1 MNHLLNITTSS
12 LASTYRFWRGTVASK
27 HTEQPEETL
36 ILFDQ
41 EGDSK
46 CRLVR
51 EVLTEF
57 DLNVIIAPCPEGGEN
72 LAKLKSAFNGATP
85 PVLVDSNHPNIVQGA
100 EGIIHHLF
108 QQYRGT
114 KPPKACLGQLRSTL
128 TSKLASGVRLGAG
141 IKARHSR
148 KQATPPSQQPDLPLI
163 LYSFESSPF
172 SRPVREKLCELELTY
187 ILINLGKQQFSD
199 MGPAQFH
206 WSLKPYKPLP
216 NTKRDEFFK
225 QHGNV
230 QVPYLMDPN
239 TGVDM
244 FESKDILRYLEEAYG

>member
-1 MNHLLNITTSS
+1 MNHLLDITTST

-27 HTEQPEETL
+27 AIEQPEQTL

-51 EVLTEF
+51 EVLTELN
-57 DLNVIIAPCPEGGEN
+57 LNVIIAPCPTGGEN
-72 LAKLKSAFNGATP
+72 LAKLKSAFNGITP
-85 PVLVDSNHPNIVQGA
+85 PVLVDSNSPDVVKGS
-100 EGIIHHLF
+100 EEIIHHLF
-108 QQYRGT
+108 LQYRGS
-114 KPPKACLGQLRSTL
+114 KPPKACLGQLSSTL

-141 IKARHSR
+141 IKARRSHKASL
-148 KQATPPSQQPDLPLI
+148 SQQPNLPLI

-172 SRPVREKLCELELTY
+172 SRPVRERLCELELTY

-199 MGPAQFH
+199 MGPAKLH

-239 TGVDM
+239 TDIDM
-244 FESKDILRYLEEAYG
+244 FESKDILRYLEETYG